1 MRITNVVLSFCFVT
15 MLFNHKIQIKKQ
27 TSLELKF
34 FTNMLVVNS
43 LSRCSKMEYK
53 IIASHDKLLSSTSNH
68 LNKDFIL
75 KF

>member
-1 MRITNVVLSFCFVT
+1 MRITNLVLSFCFVT

-43 LSRCSKMEYK
+43 LSRWSKMEYK
-53 IIASHDKLLSSTSNH
+53 TIASHDQVTS
-68 LNKDFIL
+68 
-75 KF
+75 